1 MIELGELRVKLDQMT
16 ERIVSRFKD
25 RSRFPLNEVVYKPD
39 GVSVVGRSGI
49 SLLQFAV
56 EGLETYHASLGR
68 YDYPDQYPVLGF
80 NLPSTRVER
89 IISRPPLPRLS
100 INVSNDLLP
109 FYQDLLSRYCSH
121 DDDPNTYGET
131 VYIDAD
137 LLQLIHERV
146 NIGRYVAEVKANN
159 DPTIF
164 QSRTNYDFLLS
175 KLKDRPREE
184 ALVSRAREVAQK
196 YELNPELAEQAFRWM
211 IDKTLDIEIAF
222 VQQVSA
228 NRS

>member
-39 GVSVVGRSGI
+39 GVPIVGRSGI
-49 SLLQFAV
+49 SLLQFAI

-68 YDYPDQYPVLGF
+68 YDYPDQYPVLGL
-80 NLPSTRVER
+80 NLPATRVER
-89 IISRPPLPRLS
+89 IISRPPLPQLS
-100 INVSNDLLP
+100 INVSDDLLP
-109 FYQDLLSRYCSH
+109 FYQDLLSKHCSH
-121 DDDPNTYGET
+121 GDDPNTYGET

-164 QSRTNYDFLLS
+164 QSRTNYDVLLS

-211 IDKTLDIEIAF
+211 IDKTLDIEIAY
-222 VQQVSA
+222 VKQVGIDTS
-228 NRS
+228 